1 MKIEGVRSYS
11 NTINISQKRTVS
23 FGAASDI
30 TIEYAIKKHSKYLP
44 QSIIKRIRELINTGH
59 RDKPLKEVHEEVY
72 KELFEAKTLDE
83 AAEKFPEFAG
93 VKDVVE
99 LSKNRS
105 KAIRFLLKIMPLEKF
120 TLDYIKKL
128 YRPTSQDKLVNEYGF
143 TNRSLLAWLN
153 TKLNITKLSGS
164 YIKLLKMSDK
174 NENERIA
181 ELSRQAIYAN
191 TEAQKYRLQRAA
203 EAHRT
208 TEYRNK
214 KSREMKDYYLRH
226 PETAQKTGFISKMTW
241 DRCPEIKEALS
252 KYTNNLDSYTKT
264 VLSKK
269 VSGRGLDEKEKR
281 ISSKY
286 YSDFW
291 KQHPEFKKIY
301 RERRLEVI
309 EELKNSD

>member
-1 MKIEGVRSYS
+1 MKIESVRSYS
-11 NTINISQKRTVS
+11 NTLNRSQLQTVS

-30 TIEYAIKKHSKYLP
+30 TIEYAIKKHSKFLP
-44 QSIIKRIRELINTGH
+44 QSMIKRIRELINAGH
-59 RDKPLKEVHEEVY
+59 KDKPLNEVHEEVY

-93 VKDVVE
+93 VRDVKE
-99 LSKNRS
+99 LSQNRS
-105 KAIRFLLKIMPLEKF
+105 KAIRFLMKIMPLEKF

-128 YRPTSQDKLVNEYGF
+128 YRPTPQDKLVSEYGL

-153 TKLNITKLSGS
+153 SKLNIKKLSGS
-164 YIKLLKMSDK
+164 YIQLLKMSDK
-174 NENERIA
+174 KENERIA
-181 ELSRQAIYAN
+181 ELSRQAIYADA
-191 TEAQKYRLQRAA
+191 EAQKYRLQKAA

-208 TEYRNK
+208 SEYRNK

-226 PETAQKTGFISKMTW
+226 PETAQKTGLISKMTW

-252 KYTNNLDSYTKT
+252 KYTKSLDSYTKT

-269 VSGRGLDEKEKR
+269 ISGEMLEENEKR
-281 ISSKY
+281 IASRY

-291 KQHPEFKKIY
+291 KQHHGFKKIY

-309 EELKNSD
+309 EELKNFD